1 MSAGLCGGFRLTG
14 QAGSIDRGSRTLNI
28 LSIQSSVA
36 YGHVGNSA
44 AVFALQ
50 RLGFEVWA
58 VNTVELSNH
67 PGHGGWRGH
76 FATPATVAEIV
87 RGLEDRGVLAQCH
100 GVLTGYLGDPG
111 MGEVVID
118 AIGLVRAANP
128 DVCVCCD
135 PVMGD
140 AGRGFFV
147 RPGIPEF
154 FRERALA
161 HADLVVPN
169 AFELEF
175 LAGQPCAG
183 VEDALVAADIVRG
196 LGPGLVVVT
205 GLTPG
210 PGRVATMAVAADGAW
225 VVDTPHVDG
234 PKNGAGD
241 LFSALFLGHALR
253 TTDPAAA
260 LAGAVSATHAMMV
273 ASAAAGSMELTL
285 IAAQN
290 VLVEPKSLF
299 KAERLR

>member
-1 MSAGLCGGFRLTG
+1 MCA
-14 QAGSIDRGSRTLNI
+14 APGSPSWAEGAARGSRALNI

-58 VNTVELSNH
+58 VNTVEFSNH

-76 FATPATVAEIV
+76 FATPPSVAEIV
-87 RGLEDRGVLAQCH
+87 RGLEDRGVLARCDA
-100 GVLTGYLGDPG
+100 VLTGYLGDPG

-118 AIGLVRAANP
+118 AVERVRAASP
-128 DVCVCCD
+128 RARVCCD

-154 FRERALA
+154 YRERALA
-161 HADLVVPN
+161 HADMVVPN
-169 AFELEF
+169 AFELEY
-175 LAGQPCAG
+175 LAGRPCED
-183 VEDALVAADIVRG
+183 VEGALAAADAVRA
-196 LGPGLVVVT
+196 LGPDLVVVT
-205 GLTPG
+205 GLRPE
-210 PGRVATMAVAADGAW
+210 PGRVATLAVESEGAW
-225 VVDTPHVDG
+225 IVDTPLVDG

-253 TTDPAAA
+253 AADPASA
-260 LAGAVSATHAMMV
+260 LADAVSATHAMMD
-273 ASAAAGSMELTL
+273 ASAAGSMELTL

-290 VLVEPKSLF
+290 LLVEPKFLF
-299 KAERLR
+299 KAGRLR

>member
-1 MSAGLCGGFRLTG
+1 MSVAGRGRRFPE
-14 QAGSIDRGSRTLNI
+14 QATSIDRGGRALNI

-44 AVFALQ
+44 AVFTLQ

-58 VNTVELSNH
+58 VNTVALSNH

-76 FATPATVAEIV
+76 FATPASVAEIV
-87 RGLEDRGVLAQCH
+87 RGLDDRGVLARCDA
-100 GVLTGYLGDPG
+100 VLTGYLGDPG
-111 MGEVVID
+111 MGEVAID
-118 AIGLVRAANP
+118 AILRVRAANR
-128 DVCVCCD
+128 DVRVCCD

-161 HADLVVPN
+161 HADIVVPN

-175 LAGQPCAG
+175 LAGRSCAG
-183 VEDALVAADIVRG
+183 VEEALVAADIVRA

-205 GLTPG
+205 GLAPG
-210 PGRVATMAVAADGAW
+210 PGRIATLAVGADGAW
-225 VVDTPHVDG
+225 IVDTPFVDG

-253 TTDPAAA
+253 TADTAAA
-260 LAGAVSATHAMMV
+260 LAGAVSATHAMMG

-290 VLVEPKSLF
+290 LLVEPKFLF